1 MLFSQSAK
9 VMTHPKTAAII
20 CLGMPLILCIHNPA
34 FSSDLEAANS
44 LRLHSHAVLAIRAKD
59 GKALISKNASEV
71 RSIASISKVMASL
84 VFMERGLK
92 VEEGTVINRE
102 DWGVA
107 LDGCRTR
114 LELKWT
120 YRNHD
125 LIHAALLASDN
136 RAVSAL
142 GRAVG
147 LNANGLALAMTEKAR
162 ALELKNTRFVD
173 PVGISPENI
182 STAWEVSRFVRA
194 ASLIKVL
201 SEVMGKKD
209 HLVVPMRGY
218 IKVRY
223 RNTNPLVGEVSGVK
237 FLATKTGY
245 NHKAGYCIACVV
257 EVAGVGAVTIT
268 ILGAK
273 TKAHRIVD
281 LRSIIQWLRKQTPA
295 NERNAG

>member
-9 VMTHPKTAAII
+9 VMPHPKTAAII
-20 CLGMPLILCIHNPA
+20 CLGMPLILSIHNPA

-84 VFMERGLK
+84 VFVERGLK
-92 VEEGTVINRE
+92 IEDGTVINRE

-147 LNANGLALAMTEKAR
+147 LNA
-162 ALELKNTRFVD
+162 
-173 PVGISPENI
+173 
-182 STAWEVSRFVRA
+182 
-194 ASLIKVL
+194 
-201 SEVMGKKD
+201 
-209 HLVVPMRGY
+209 
-218 IKVRY
+218 
-223 RNTNPLVGEVSGVK
+223 
-237 FLATKTGY
+237 
-245 NHKAGYCIACVV
+245 
-257 EVAGVGAVTIT
+257 
-268 ILGAK
+268 
-273 TKAHRIVD
+273 
-281 LRSIIQWLRKQTPA
+281 
-295 NERNAG
+295 